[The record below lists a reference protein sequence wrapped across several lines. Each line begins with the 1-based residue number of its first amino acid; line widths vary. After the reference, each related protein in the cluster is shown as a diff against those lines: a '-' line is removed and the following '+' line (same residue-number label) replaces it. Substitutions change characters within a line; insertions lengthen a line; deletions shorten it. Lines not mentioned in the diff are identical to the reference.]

1 VQALFCDVTVAE
13 STVLQVASTTWFMN
27 FLSMAGV
34 RKGHITQ
41 LLDRLPDTRNNNNTE
56 NWEGEP
62 GGRGIRALTRY
73 LDTYSVH
80 TAKNQYRKSRTNI
93 PRKQCVM
100 T

>member
-1 VQALFCDVTVAE
+1 
-13 STVLQVASTTWFMN
+13 MN

-41 LLDRLPDTRNNNNTE
+41 LLDRLPDTRNANNTE

-73 LDTYSVH
+73 L
-80 TAKNQYRKSRTNI
+80 
-93 PRKQCVM
+93 
-100 T
+100 